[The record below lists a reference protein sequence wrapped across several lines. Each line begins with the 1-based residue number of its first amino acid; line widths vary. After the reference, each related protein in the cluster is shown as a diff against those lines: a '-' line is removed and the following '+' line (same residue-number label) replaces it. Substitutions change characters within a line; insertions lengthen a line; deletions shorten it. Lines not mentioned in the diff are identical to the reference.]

1 MITVITTIRDVN
13 YQRWRRTEPESR
25 QRRVGQNMASAF
37 EKLSQIKNYYNEAGR
52 PRWYIMMKDRL
63 KNVRLGLVDDGIFLP
78 LERFVEMGYKVVP
91 RLHESRLLTPSG
103 HMVRIHA
110 T

>member
-1 MITVITTIRDVN
+1 MKFEQLHKPVSLFSHCHSVASLITVKTTYKARWWYLCYSVHTLITTTTTIREGSN

-52 PRWYIMMKDRL
+52 PR
-63 KNVRLGLVDDGIFLP
+63 
-78 LERFVEMGYKVVP
+78 
-91 RLHESRLLTPSG
+91 
-103 HMVRIHA
+103 
-110 T
+110 